1 MKLRPAVLVIAL
13 AASSFAWGEALDPP
27 GRVARLSYVEGQVAF
42 QGAQATVRSDLPDR
56 PLMPGDR
63 LFTERGGR
71 AELALGTAAV
81 RLDERTDLTIV
92 GLDATTVW
100 VELNTGTASVV
111 VRELLE
117 GEMLEIVTP
126 NTAIALQGPG
136 EYRVEVS
143 ADGATAL
150 TVYEG
155 GAEVDTADGPVRVAG
170 GQRVRL
176 KGRNAFANLSTL
188 PPEDAFDAWSRAR
201 EQELADSES
210 RYALDEGDDY
220 ETLDRYGEWYDEP
233 RYGRVWMPA
242 YAYGGWDPF
251 RLGHWERIGFHGRT
265 WVDHSPWSSFTFHSG
280 RWAFLHHLNRWC
292 WVPGQRN
299 HTRHFAHDTRPF
311 GRPRDDARSRN
322 DRNEE
327 LRDVTRRT
335 REEGIRR
342 APVLTDVERRQAAG
356 NLNSTLRRKV
366 AAGHLP
372 RRESPVRG
380 LDRDQ
385 SPPRQSTAASRGGAA
400 TMRSSGAP
408 AARAQA
414 PSRTAPRTSRPF
426 GSPRAKP

>member
-1 MKLRPAVLVIAL
+1 MKLRPAMLVLAL

-27 GRVARLSYVEGQVAF
+27 ERVARLSYVEGQVAF
-42 QGAQATVRSDLPDR
+42 QGAQETVRSDLPDR

-111 VRELLE
+111 LHELLE
-117 GEMLEIVTP
+117 GEMFQIVTP
-126 NTAIALQGPG
+126 NTAISLQGPG

-150 TVYEG
+150 TVRG
-155 GAEVDTADGPVRVAG
+155 GAADVDTADGPVRVAD

-176 KGRNAFANLSTL
+176 EGRDAFANLSTL
-188 PPEDAFDAWSRAR
+188 PPEDAFDAWVRAR
-201 EQELADSES
+201 EQVLADSES

-242 YAYGGWDPF
+242 YAYGGYDPF
-251 RLGHWERIGFHGRT
+251 RYGHWERIGFHGRT
-265 WVDHSPWSSFTFHSG
+265 WVDRSPWSSFTFRNG

-292 WVPGQRN
+292 WVPRQR
-299 HTRHFAHDTRPF
+299 RHDRHVAQDTRPF
-311 GRPRDDARSRN
+311 GHPRDEVRSL
-322 DRNEE
+322 DDGEDV
-327 LRDVTRRT
+327 LRR
-335 REEGIRR
+335 
-342 APVLTDVERRQAAG
+342 VLWRSDPKDERRP
-356 NLNSTLRRKV
+356 V
-366 AAGHLP
+366 AT
-372 RRESPVRG
+372 
-380 LDRDQ
+380 
-385 SPPRQSTAASRGGAA
+385 TAASPRRIDADRQPVFRRDVESVKQTRSGTFVPSTNRDRSPPQRSAPAPQGGTA
-400 TMRSSGAP
+400 TMR
-408 AARAQA
+408 
-414 PSRTAPRTSRPF
+414 PSRTTESRREIGSRPAAPTSRAF
-426 GSPRAKP
+426 GRPQPP